1 MSALRRRTSALPNSP
16 LSLSAA
22 WVFVGLFLLLGLAWS
37 ARAAPPP
44 RLVLQLTVDQLRGD
58 QLLRYREKFGP
69 GGFRLLLDR
78 GRYFANAHYETSNT
92 LTASGH
98 AVLVTG
104 ADTAEHGIVAND
116 WWDRAT
122 GQPVYCTADAR
133 YPVFGDPAK
142 PGAGMSP
149 HRLTSST
156 VGDELVL
163 AGAGRSRA
171 FAVAGK
177 DRSAILPAGH
187 LGIALWFSDKTG
199 AFTSSSFYFPAL
211 PAWVDAWNAPKPA
224 DRYRRLD
231 WRPLREPTTYR
242 FFANAAN
249 PLARPDPVLG
259 RAFPHPLLAKSD
271 ALFFKALLVTPFLDE
286 LTAALATELL
296 DREKLGQRDATDYLS
311 ISFSGNDYIGH
322 AYGPDSMEAEDSLLR
337 LDATLAALFTHL
349 ERTVGLARTVI
360 VLSADHGVDDIPEAH
375 RTRGRSADR
384 FFPEKIRAA
393 ANAAL
398 RSHFGVADDLVAA
411 FMPPGLYL
419 DAKKLS
425 ALKLDPVA
433 VEAALAAHLRSAP
446 GVAHAL
452 TRTDLLAGRVPRSA
466 LLDRVQR
473 GFHPSRSGDVVI
485 VQQPFW
491 YMYSDAEGYAA
502 MHGSPYA
509 YDTFVPVIVLAPGVA
524 AGLSHAAV
532 SPAQIA
538 PTLAALLE
546 ISPPSGCARS
556 IPLPGVLTP

>member
-1 MSALRRRTSALPNSP
+1 MRRL
-16 LSLSAA
+16 LS
-22 WVFVGLFLLLGLAWS
+22 VLLLVLA
-37 ARAAPPP
+37 AGAHAAPPP
-44 RLVLQLTVDQLRGD
+44 RLVVQITVDQLRGD
-58 QLLRYREKFGP
+58 QLLRYREKFGA

-78 GRYFANAHYETSNT
+78 GLYFANAHYETSNT

-116 WWDRAT
+116 WWDRSS

-133 YPVFGDPAK
+133 YPVFGEPAK
-142 PGAGMSP
+142 PGSGMSP

-187 LGIALWFSDKTG
+187 LGKALWFSDKTG
-199 AFTSSSFYFPAL
+199 AFTSSSYYFPAL
-211 PAWVDAWNAPKPA
+211 PAWVDTWNAPKPA

-242 FFANAAN
+242 FHSIAAN
-249 PLARPDPVLG
+249 PHARPDPVLG
-259 RAFPHPLLAKSD
+259 RSFPHPLLTKSD

-286 LTAALATELL
+286 LTATFATELL
-296 DREKLGQRDATDYLS
+296 DREQLGRCDATDYLS

-337 LDATLAALFTHL
+337 LDATLAALFMHL
-349 ERTVGLARTVI
+349 ERTVGLAHTVI
-360 VLSADHGVDDIPEAH
+360 VLSADHGADDIPEAH
-375 RTRGRSADR
+375 RARGRSADR
-384 FFPEKIRAA
+384 FYPEKIRAA

-398 RSHFGVADDLVAA
+398 RSRFGIAEDLVAA

-419 DAKKLS
+419 DAKTIS
-425 ALKLDPVA
+425 ALKLDAVA
-433 VEAALAAHLRSAP
+433 VEAALAAYLRTVP
-446 GVAHAL
+446 GVANAL
-452 TRTDLLAGRVPRSA
+452 TRTDLLSGRVPRSA
-466 LLDRVQR
+466 LFERVQR
-473 GFHPSRSGDVVI
+473 GFHPSLSGDVVI

-491 YMYSDAEGYAA
+491 YMYGDAEGYAA
-502 MHGSPYA
+502 MHGSPYT
-509 YDTFVPVIVLAPGVA
+509 YDTFVPVIVLAPGVGSA
-524 AGLSHAAV
+524 ISHAAV

-538 PTLAALLE
+538 PTLTALLR
-546 ISPPSGCARS
+546 ISPPSGCARFV
-556 IPLPGVLTP
+556 PLPGVLTP